1 MLIYKEEENQSTG
14 INPGMIQM
22 IKLAD
27 KVIKTITITIFHM
40 FKKLEERPFI
50 LSRDLGDWRKRC
62 TQYF

>member
-1 MLIYKEEENQSTG
+1 MIYKEEENQSTG

-22 IKLAD
+22 IELAD
-27 KVIKTITITIFHM
+27 KFIKTITITIFHM
-40 FKKLEERPFI
+40 FKKLEEGLFI